1 MSNQTHQKQRLPYT
15 KRHILPIRL
24 EQQDHAELIATAKQ
38 EQRSM
43 SFIAMRRYQAG
54 LKQEQSQQPK

>member
-1 MSNQTHQKQRLPYT
+1 MSLQSQQKQRLP
-15 KRHILPIRL
+15 KASRHVLPIRL
-24 EQQDHAELIATAKQ
+24 DKKSHDELVQQAEQ

-54 LKQEQSQQPK
+54 LQLEQSQQSN

>member
-1 MSNQTHQKQRLPYT
+1 MSHQSQPKERLPYAR
-15 KRHILPIRL
+15 RHILPIRL
-24 EQQDHAELIATAKQ
+24 EQQDHAELTKTAEQ

-54 LKQEQSQQPK
+54 LALEQTQNK

>member
-1 MSNQTHQKQRLPYT
+1 MSNQQQPKQRLPHA
-15 KRHILPIRL
+15 KRHVLPIRL
-24 EQQDHAELIATAKQ
+24 DKDSHTELVNQAEQ

-54 LKQEQSQQPK
+54 LQLEQSQQSN

>member
-1 MSNQTHQKQRLPYT
+1 MDTQTQQKQRLP
-15 KRHILPIRL
+15 KANRHVLPIRL
-24 EQQDHAELIATAKQ
+24 NKDLHTELVNQAEQ

-54 LKQEQSQQPK
+54 LQLEQSQQTN

>member
-1 MSNQTHQKQRLPYT
+1 MSNQQQPKQRLPHA
-15 KRHILPIRL
+15 KRHVLPIRL
-24 EQQDHAELIATAKQ
+24 DKDSHTELVNQAEQ

-54 LKQEQSQQPK
+54 LALEQSQKQ

>member
-1 MSNQTHQKQRLPYT
+1 MSNQQQPKQRLPHA

-24 EQQDHAELIATAKQ
+24 EEQDHIELVKTSEE

-43 SFIAMRRYQAG
+43 AFIAMRRYQAG
-54 LKQEQSQQPK
+54 LEIEKSKSPN